1 MHSLIT
7 HLECSACGLAVKS
20 EKLNKLCTACG
31 KVLFAKYDLE
41 KAKNIIDRDKAYYRR
56 SSMWRFNELMPIK
69 SPEYIVS
76 LDEGNTPLLRASRL
90 ESLLGSSQI
99 WIKDESANPT
109 GSFKA
114 RGLSA
119 AVSKAHELG
128 IKKLTLP
135 SAGNAAGALAA
146 YCAKAGIEAHVFMP
160 NDAPQANRFEA
171 ELAGAKVTLVDG
183 LISDAGILAQEKA
196 KELELFDVST
206 LKEPYRVEGKKT
218 MGYEIASSL
227 GWRVPEVIIY
237 PTGGGTGIVGM
248 WKAFDEMQSL
258 GWIGSD
264 RPKMVVVQSEGCAP
278 IVRAYEQGK
287 KFAEPWENASTIAAG
302 IRVPSAIGDY
312 LILDS
317 VRKSGGTAI
326 TVSDQEIIENMK
338 IFASFEGLW
347 VAPEG
352 AATLAGYKKLLLSG
366 FLTKDSEVVLM
377 NTGAGSKYLDMV
389 ESLV

>member
-7 HLECSACGLAVKS
+7 HLECTACGLAVKS

-31 KVLFAKYDLE
+31 KVLFARYDLE
-41 KAKNIIDRDKAYYRR
+41 KAKNIIDRDKVYGRR

-69 SPEYIVS
+69 SPENIVS

-90 ESLLGSSQI
+90 ESLLEASQI

-183 LISDAGILAQEKA
+183 LISDAGVLAQKMA

-326 TVSDQEIIENMK
+326 TVSDQEIVENMK

-352 AATLAGYKKLLLSG
+352 AATLAAYKKLLLSG

-389 ESLV
+389 ESFV

>member
-7 HLECSACGLAVKS
+7 HLECTACGLAVKS

-31 KVLFAKYDLE
+31 KVLFARYDLE
-41 KAKNIIDRDKAYYRR
+41 KAKNIIDRDKVYGRR

-69 SPEYIVS
+69 SPENIVS

-90 ESLLGSSQI
+90 ESLLETSQI

-171 ELAGAKVTLVDG
+171 ALAGAKVTLVDG
-183 LISDAGILAQEKA
+183 LISDAGVLAQKMA

-326 TVSDQEIIENMK
+326 TVSDQEIVENMK

-347 VAPEG
+347 AAPEG
-352 AATLAGYKKLLLSG
+352 AATLAAYKKLLLSG

-389 ESLV
+389 ESFV

>member
-1 MHSLIT
+1 
-7 HLECSACGLAVKS
+7 
-20 EKLNKLCTACG
+20 
-31 KVLFAKYDLE
+31 
-41 KAKNIIDRDKAYYRR
+41 
-56 SSMWRFNELMPIK
+56 MWRFNELMPIK

-99 WIKDESANPT
+99 WIKDESTNPT

-264 RPKMVVVQSEGCAP
+264 LS
-278 IVRAYEQGK
+278 
-287 KFAEPWENASTIAAG
+287 
-302 IRVPSAIGDY
+302 
-312 LILDS
+312 LIH
-317 VRKSGGTAI
+317 I
-326 TVSDQEIIENMK
+326 
-338 IFASFEGLW
+338 
-347 VAPEG
+347 
-352 AATLAGYKKLLLSG
+352 
-366 FLTKDSEVVLM
+366 
-377 NTGAGSKYLDMV
+377 
-389 ESLV
+389 

>member
-31 KVLFAKYDLE
+31 KVLFARYDLE
-41 KAKNIIDRDKAYYRR
+41 KAKNIIDRDKVYGRR

-183 LISDAGILAQEKA
+183 LISDAGVLAQKMA